1 MPPRERSHNVH
12 ATIELQITPP
22 PGKAARNEQRKA
34 LAATCNTGSIAFLG
48 SALLASGQ
56 SNPWLML
63 GGLVGFIALQGGVHY
78 ILNGVED

>member
-1 MPPRERSHNVH
+1 MIAFRS
-12 ATIELQITPP
+12 IPP

-34 LAATCNTGSIAFLG
+34 LAATCNAGSIAFLG
-48 SALLASGQ
+48 SALLQPLASGH

-78 ILNGVED
+78 VLNGVED